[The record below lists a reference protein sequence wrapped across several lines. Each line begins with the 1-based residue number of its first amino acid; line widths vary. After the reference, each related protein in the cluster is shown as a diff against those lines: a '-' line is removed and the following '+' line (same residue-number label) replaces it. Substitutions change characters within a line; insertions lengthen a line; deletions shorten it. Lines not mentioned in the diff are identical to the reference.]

1 MEWYDYS
8 EAERVSQ
15 VYAKHS
21 IADFWK
27 WWSRG
32 KNAWMEVRFK
42 TEYSYVK
49 EVAEKLHIPRGT
61 PGVYVNNADELKKV
75 ITLVR
80 EKTPVWFG
88 INPRRKAYNKWGS
101 QSLGG
106 RDANVAEIGY
116 LFFDIDR
123 TEKKGQAQPY
133 ELKNAYT
140 LAKLILEKF
149 GKVGCDKSYCI
160 ICSGN
165 GVQLLIQLDVPI
177 CLPVL
182 TYDKQRQMFEY
193 SEEFDRLKN
202 IIKEGI
208 GKETMKFAAQYESTL
223 KVNIDSVALNIGR
236 VGALPVTKNFKYG
249 GFTWRGIVEM
259 QSGVN
264 EGLSDYILSKKRDKP
279 KFKEYTKK
287 AFTGTT
293 SQAINNYIEPL
304 VPGKLSEHPLV
315 QSFRYDFDWKSVH
328 DINNRLWLG
337 FKMLLCIYEF
347 YDIKTFRLKPEYM
360 EEVMAIHAE
369 FSSLS
374 GRGLPMNV
382 EYWMFTVKMETALN
396 KINETYLI
404 NLVPLKLR
412 PLLGYNLLMTGKYP
426 IELPAVKDIV
436 PVQDPVQMKESQ
448 SYESAISGGKEAIAI
463 VNGERDEPGWE
474 DLRDE
479 YLESQRNQK
488 VNTYVKRFASGFLE
502 RYGKDTY
509 QYMLECN
516 FFYRAFN
523 FKEREKDPVNL

>member
-1 MEWYDYS
+1 
-8 EAERVSQ
+8 
-15 VYAKHS
+15 
-21 IADFWK
+21 
-27 WWSRG
+27 
-32 KNAWMEVRFK
+32 
-42 TEYSYVK
+42 
-49 EVAEKLHIPRGT
+49 
-61 PGVYVNNADELKKV
+61 
-75 ITLVR
+75 
-80 EKTPVWFG
+80 
-88 INPRRKAYNKWGS
+88 
-101 QSLGG
+101 
-106 RDANVAEIGY
+106 
-116 LFFDIDR
+116 
-123 TEKKGQAQPY
+123 
-133 ELKNAYT
+133 
-140 LAKLILEKF
+140 
-149 GKVGCDKSYCI
+149 
-160 ICSGN
+160 
-165 GVQLLIQLDVPI
+165 
-177 CLPVL
+177 
-182 TYDKQRQMFEY
+182 MFEY